1 MLDGIVTE
9 TATIGTATIV
19 IVTAM
24 IGAGAIVMI
33 GAGGIA
39 TMMTATGDSLCH

>member
-1 MLDGIVTE
+1 MTE
-9 TATIGTATIV
+9 TATTGTVTIV

-24 IGAGAIVMI
+24 LGAGTIVMI

-39 TMMTATGDSLCH
+39 TMMTTTGGSFCH